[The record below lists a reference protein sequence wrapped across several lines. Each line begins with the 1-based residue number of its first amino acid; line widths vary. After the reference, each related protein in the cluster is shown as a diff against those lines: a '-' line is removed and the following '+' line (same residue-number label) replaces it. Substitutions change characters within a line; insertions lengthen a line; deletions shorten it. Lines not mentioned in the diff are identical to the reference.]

1 MTNQSCIIVGG
12 GHAAARLAGSLR
24 EQGWKGRIT
33 MICAEDSLPY
43 HRPPLSK
50 EFLLGARSRD
60 DVLINSPDFYAEND
74 VEVIL
79 GKRVVRIDRKS
90 RTVILEGGD
99 KRSYDKLALATGAR
113 VRKLAAPGS
122 GLDGVFYLRTLK
134 DAERIREYGKKARHA
149 VILGAGYIGLETAAS
164 LRQAGLNVTVMEPY
178 HRIMRRVTT
187 EEVSGFFE
195 RIHEEEGVVF
205 RKNIIVNRIEGEKGR
220 VNGVFC
226 DDGNTYPADL
236 VVIGIGVI
244 PETELA
250 ERAGLKVD
258 SGIFVDQFCQTS
270 DPDIVAAGD
279 CTEHDSAFYG
289 RPVRLESVQNALDQA
304 VVAAAS
310 IIGKRQAYT
319 QLPWFWS
326 NQYDVKLQIAGLN
339 TDFDRIV
346 VRGDVT
352 AGRKASVFYLRD
364 NRIISVYAM
373 NTPPD
378 FALGKRLIEQKIEVD
393 AERLADPAVPL
404 KDFLMPKKEPIT
416 H

>member
-1 MTNQSCIIVGG
+1 MTTQTCIIIGG
-12 GHAAARLAGSLR
+12 GHAAAKLAGSLR
-24 EQGWKGRIT
+24 EQGWKGQII
-33 MICAEDSLPY
+33 MICAEDSVPY

-50 EFLLGARSRD
+50 DFLTGARNRD
-60 DVLINSPDFYAEND
+60 DVMINTESFYQDND
-74 VEVIL
+74 IEVL
-79 GKRVVRIDRKS
+79 TGRRVVRIDRKAK
-90 RTVILEGGD
+90 TVVLEGGD
-99 KRSYDKLALATGAR
+99 KLHYDKLALATGAR

-122 GLDGVFYLRTLK
+122 GLDGAFYLRTLE
-134 DAERIREYGKKARHA
+134 DAERIRSYAKKARNA
-149 VILGAGYIGLETAAS
+149 VILGGGYIGLEAAS
-164 LRQAGLNVTVMEPY
+164 SLRAMGLDVTVMEPY

-205 RKNIIVNRIEGEKGR
+205 RKNMIVNRIEGDKGR

-250 ERAGLKVD
+250 ERAGLTVD
-258 SGIFVDQFCQTS
+258 SGIFVDEHCQTS

-279 CTEHDSAFYG
+279 CTEFDNAFYG

-304 VVAAAS
+304 EVAAAS
-310 IIGKRQAYT
+310 IVGKKKAYT

-339 TDFDRIV
+339 TDFDQIV
-346 VRGDVT
+346 VRGELKT
-352 AGRKASVFYLRD
+352 GRKASVFYLRD

-378 FALGKRLIEQKIEVD
+378 FALGKRLIEQSVEVD
-393 AERLADPAVPL
+393 AERLSDPNTPL
-404 KDFLMPKKEPIT
+404 KDFMLPRKPVA

>member
-1 MTNQSCIIVGG
+1 MTTQSCIIIGG
-12 GHAAARLAGSLR
+12 GHAAAKLASSLR
-24 EQGWKGRIT
+24 EQGWAGKIT
-33 MICAEDSLPY
+33 MICAEDSVPY

-50 EFLLGARSRD
+50 EFLSGVRNRD
-60 DVLINSPDFYAEND
+60 DVLINPPEFYEDNEI
-74 VEVIL
+74 EVL
-79 GKRVVRIDRKS
+79 AGRRVVRIDRPSK
-90 RTVILEGGD
+90 TVVLEGGD
-99 KRSYDKLALATGAR
+99 RLHYDKLALATGAR
-113 VRKLAAPGS
+113 VRKLACPGS
-122 GLDGVFYLRTLK
+122 GLAGVFYLRSLR
-134 DAERIREYGKKARHA
+134 DAERIRAYAKKARNA

-164 LRQAGLNVTVMEPY
+164 LRSAGLEVTVIEPY

-205 RKNIIVNRIEGEKGR
+205 KKNIIVNRLEGDKGQ
-220 VNGVFC
+220 VVGVFC
-226 DDGNTYPADL
+226 DDGKTYPADL

-250 ERAGLKVD
+250 ERAGLTVD
-258 SGIFVDQFCQTS
+258 SGIFVDEYCQTN

-279 CTEHDSAFYG
+279 CTEYDNVFYG

-304 VVAAAS
+304 VVAAAT
-310 IIGKRQAYT
+310 IVGKTQPYK

-346 VRGDVT
+346 VRGDVS
-352 AGRKASVFYLRD
+352 AGRKASVFYLRE

-378 FALGKRLIEQKIEVD
+378 FALGKRLIEQKVEVD
-393 AERLADPAVPL
+393 AERLSDPAVPL
-404 KDFLMPKKEPIT
+404 KEFMLPREPVA